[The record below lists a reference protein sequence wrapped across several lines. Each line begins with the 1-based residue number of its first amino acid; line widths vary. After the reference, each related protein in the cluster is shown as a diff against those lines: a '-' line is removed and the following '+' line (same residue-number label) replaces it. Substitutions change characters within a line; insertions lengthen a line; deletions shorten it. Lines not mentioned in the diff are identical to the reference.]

1 MVCIAGRFIFVL
13 ERVLAAKI
21 REMSMAASQLLRQ
34 VLALTNDF
42 TGFANQE
49 DVTLFASSSYLLTL
63 NYKEHLH

>member
-13 ERVLAAKI
+13 VRVLAAKI
-21 REMSMAASQLLRQ
+21 RETSMAASQLLCQ

-42 TGFANQE
+42 TGFANQQY
-49 DVTLFASSSYLLTL
+49 VTLFASSKHLLTL